1 MSGENG
7 RSRRASGAL
16 LLASV
21 IACFAAAGCADIHP
35 EPNDEGGGV
44 LQSPTHEQDSLHEEE
59 QRQEE
64 GGRR

>member
-1 MSGENG
+1 
-7 RSRRASGAL
+7 
-16 LLASV
+16 LASV

>member
-7 RSRRASGAL
+7 RSRRASGTL

-35 EPNDEGGGV
+35 APDDEGGGA
-44 LQSPTHEQDSLHEEE
+44 LEAPTHEQDSLHEEE
-59 QRQEE
+59 ERQEE
-64 GGRR
+64 GGRQ